1 MASSILMNESLARLS
16 GAAFD
21 VAVIGGGINGAS
33 AAQHL
38 SAAGYSVLLVEKGDF
53 GSGSSGRSS
62 RLLHCGLRYLAPGRS
77 LLDFVRHP
85 SRFVAALQMARKGME
100 ARSEF
105 VRTSA
110 EQAQAMRFCFPIYK
124 GGPYR
129 GWQVDVAFRLLER
142 LGPGDLPLDYERVP
156 AKAAMRN
163 PLLRLL
169 RDPQALDSVAMFRE
183 YQLDWPE
190 RICVDSVLDAKRLG
204 AVARNYTH
212 ARIVSRSTDGWSIE
226 MAGAD
231 GTSPSPD
238 RDTVRVN
245 AKVVLN
251 MAGIWVDGVNRAVQP
266 KARQRVLG
274 TKGCHILVRLPPDCA
289 NVGIATLD
297 SKLEP
302 FYCVPFRGYHYFG
315 PTETLYEG
323 DKDRI
328 HVNAEERAW
337 LIGEANRLLPQLNL
351 SDADVLMTWAGVRP
365 LTFDEHV
372 PFGNRS
378 RVIHDLASDGMP
390 DVYAMTAG
398 PVMTHRSAGRQLTDL
413 VRQRIPPSGAPTNPD
428 YTPSR
433 FPGDPD
439 SPALLADGQVKLSD
453 LRHAVREQHA
463 WTLMDVLFRR
473 VGLGWRCAFTP
484 AELARAAEA
493 IGGELGWSAARK
505 EQEIQAYQAEAAFLF
520 DQRQQ
525 LRPIPPAA
533 RPR

>member
-1 MASSILMNESLARLS
+1 MNESLAGLS

-38 SAAGYSVLLVEKGDF
+38 AAAGYSVLLVEKGDF

-85 SRFVAALQMARKGME
+85 SRFVAALKMARKGME
-100 ARSEF
+100 ARSDF

-110 EQAQAMRFCFPIYK
+110 VQAKAMRFCFPIYK

-129 GWQVDVAFRLLER
+129 NWQVDLAFQLLGR

-156 AKAAMRN
+156 ASAAARM
-163 PLLRLL
+163 PLLRWL

-190 RICVDSVLDAKRLG
+190 RICVDSILDAERLG
-204 AVARNYTH
+204 TVVRNYTL
-212 ARIVSRSTDGWSIE
+212 ARIVSRSKDGWSIE
-226 MAGAD
+226 LTGVD
-231 GTSPSPD
+231 GMSPGPD
-238 RDTVRVN
+238 PNPVHVN
-245 AKVVLN
+245 AHVVLN
-251 MAGIWVDGVNRAVQP
+251 VAGIWVDMVNRVAQP

-274 TKGCHILVRLPPDCA
+274 TKGCHVLVKLPPDCA
-289 NVGIATLD
+289 NIGIATLN

-302 FYCVPFRGYHYFG
+302 FYCIPYRGYHYFG

-323 DKDRI
+323 DRDRI
-328 HVNAEERAW
+328 CVTHEERAW
-337 LIGEANRLLPQLNL
+337 LVGEANRLLPQLKL
-351 SDADVLMTWAGVRP
+351 TDTDVLMTWAGVRP

-378 RVIHDLASDGMP
+378 RLIHDLASDGMP

-398 PVMTHRSAGRQLTDL
+398 PVMTHRSAGRQLTDI
-413 VRQRIPPSGAPTNPD
+413 VRQRIPPSGPPRSLVYAPV
-428 YTPSR
+428 R
-433 FPGDPD
+433 FPED
-439 SPALLADGQVKLSD
+439 SNSPLLLADGQVKLSD
-453 LRHAVREQHA
+453 LRHSVREEHA
-463 WTLMDVLFRR
+463 RTLMDALFRR
-473 VGLGWRCAFTP
+473 VGLGWHCAFTP
-484 AELARAAEA
+484 AELARAADV
-493 IGGELGWSAARK
+493 IGGELGWSEARK
-505 EQEIQAYQAEAAFLF
+505 EKEIQAFQAEAAFLF
-520 DQRQQ
+520 DQRRQ
-525 LRPIPPAA
+525 LRPID
-533 RPR
+533 RTG

>member
-1 MASSILMNESLARLS
+1 MNESLAGLA
-16 GAAFD
+16 GASFD

-38 SAAGYSVLLVEKGDF
+38 AAAGYSVLLVEKGDF

-85 SRFVAALQMARKGME
+85 SRFLAALGMARKAME

-110 EQAQAMRFCFPIYK
+110 EQARAMRFCFPIYK

-129 GWQVDVAFRLLER
+129 EWQVDLAFHLLRR

-156 AKAAMRN
+156 AQAAMRM
-163 PLLRLL
+163 PLLRWL

-190 RICVDSVLDAKRLG
+190 RICVDSVLDAERLG
-204 AVARNYTH
+204 AVVRNYTH
-212 ARIVSRSTDGWSIE
+212 ARIVARSADGWSIE
-226 MAGAD
+226 ISGAEP
-231 GTSPSPD
+231 TFPSPD
-238 RDTVRVN
+238 PDPVSVN

-251 MAGIWVDGVNRAVQP
+251 MAGIWLDRVSRAAQP
-266 KARQRVLG
+266 KAQRRVLG
-274 TKGCHILVRLPPDCA
+274 TKGCHVLVKLPPDCA
-289 NVGIATLD
+289 NIGIATLN

-302 FYCVPFRGYHYFG
+302 FYCIPYRGYHYFG

-328 HVNAEERAW
+328 HVTAEERAW
-337 LIGEANRLLPQLNL
+337 LVGEANRLLPQLKL
-351 SDADVLMTWAGVRP
+351 TEADVLMTWAGVRP

-378 RVIHDLASDGMP
+378 RVIHDLAP
-390 DVYAMTAG
+390 DE
-398 PVMTHRSAGRQLTDL
+398 
-413 VRQRIPPSGAPTNPD
+413 PP
-428 YTPSR
+428 
-433 FPGDPD
+433 
-439 SPALLADGQVKLSD
+439 
-453 LRHAVREQHA
+453 
-463 WTLMDVLFRR
+463 
-473 VGLGWRCAFTP
+473 
-484 AELARAAEA
+484 
-493 IGGELGWSAARK
+493 
-505 EQEIQAYQAEAAFLF
+505 
-520 DQRQQ
+520 
-525 LRPIPPAA
+525 
-533 RPR
+533 